1 LIETE
6 GVPPDAAMVRA
17 SDSPDA
23 AVVITTRAPPNLAT
37 VRTTFVPGR

>member
-1 LIETE
+1 ML
-6 GVPPDAAMVRA
+6 RA

-23 AVVITTRAPPNLAT
+23 AIVITTRASPNLAM